1 MKILII
7 AGHGAGDS
15 GACGCGYK
23 EADLTRKAASILEG
37 KLDAYD
43 CKVTR
48 YPSARNCY
56 EDNKDGVMQDSFSK
70 YGLVVELHFN
80 SYNHEAHG
88 CEVLY
93 RPARMRALAA
103 KVSRAIADEGF
114 FDRGAKQRTDLMNM
128 NTCYRSGVP
137 YILIETCFIDNK
149 ADMARYVR
157 DIYEVWGNVA
167 EAICKYYGIE
177 KLASAGKP
185 VETTKTSTSKK
196 KPVKSTK
203 KGYTGTF
210 PSLPKKGYLAE
221 GDKGVQVGRLQRFLK
236 WYGTYKGAT
245 DGSFGPLTESAV
257 KAFQKKEKLEAD
269 GIFGPASLKKAKTV
283 KK

>member
-15 GACGCGYK
+15 GAVGCGYK

-56 EDNKDGVMQDSFSK
+56 EDNKNGVMQDAFSK
-70 YGLVVELHFN
+70 YGLVVEIHFN
-80 SYNHEAHG
+80 SYNGSAHG
-88 CEVLY
+88 CECLY

-103 KVSRAIADEGF
+103 KVSKAIAEEGF

-167 EAICKYYGIE
+167 AAICKYYGIE

-185 VETTKTSTSKK
+185 VETNKTSASKK
-196 KPVKSTK
+196 KPVKTAK

-221 GDKGVQVGRLQRFLK
+221 GDKGVQVGRLQAFLN
-236 WYGTYKGAT
+236 WYGDYGLER
-245 DGSFGPLTESAV
+245 DNSFGPATKKAV

-269 GIFGPASLKKAKTV
+269 GIFGPASLKKAKAV

>member
-1 MKILII
+1 MNILII

-15 GACGCGYK
+15 GAVGCGYK

-43 CKVTR
+43 VTVKR
-48 YPSARNCY
+48 YPSTRNCY
-56 EDNKDGVMQDSFSK
+56 EDNKKGVMQTSFSS
-70 YGLVVELHFN
+70 YGLVVEIHFN
-80 SYNHEAHG
+80 SYNGTAHG
-88 CEVLY
+88 TEVLY

-103 KVSRAIADEGF
+103 KVSKAIAEEGF

-149 ADMARYVR
+149 NDMARYVR
-157 DIYEVWGNVA
+157 DIYDVWGNVA
-167 EAICKYYGIE
+167 AAICNYYGIE

-185 VETTKTSTSKK
+185 VETSKTSTSKK
-196 KPVKSTK
+196 KPVKTAK

-221 GDKGVQVGRLQRFLK
+221 GDKGVQVGRLQAFLN
-236 WYGTYKGAT
+236 WYGNYGLER
-245 DGSFGPLTESAV
+245 DNSFGPATEKAV
-257 KAFQKKEKLEAD
+257 KAFQKKEKLTVD
-269 GIFGPASLKKAKTV
+269 GSFGPASLKKAKAV

>member
-48 YPSARNCY
+48 YPSARDCY
-56 EDNKDGVMQDSFSK
+56 QDNKRGVMQTSFSS
-70 YGLVVELHFN
+70 YGLVIEIHFN
-80 SYNHEAHG
+80 SYNGSAHG

-93 RPARMRALAA
+93 RPARMRNLAA
-103 KVSRAIADEGF
+103 KVSAAIAEEGF
-114 FDRGAKQRTDLMNM
+114 FNRGAKQRTDLMNM
-128 NTCYRSGVP
+128 NTCYRNGVP
-137 YILIETCFIDNK
+137 YILIETAFIDNK
-149 ADMARYVR
+149 ADMTRYAKEVY
-157 DIYEVWGNVA
+157 DVWGNVA
-167 EAICKYYGIE
+167 KAVCKYYVIE

-185 VETTKTSTSKK
+185 VETSKTSTSKK
-196 KPVKSTK
+196 KPAKSTK
-203 KGYTGTF
+203 KGYTETF
-210 PSLPKKGYLAE
+210 PSLPTKGYLAR
-221 GDKGVQVGRLQRFLK
+221 GDKGVQVGRLQAFLN
-236 WYGTYKGAT
+236 WYGKYGLER
-245 DGSFGPLTESAV
+245 DNSFGPATEKAV
-257 KAFQKKEKLEAD
+257 KAFQKKEGLEVD
-269 GIFGPASLKKAKTV
+269 GFFGPASLKAAKAV

>member
-7 AGHGAGDS
+7 SGHGAGDS

-43 CKVTR
+43 CKVVR

-56 EDNKDGVMQDSFSK
+56 EDNKRGEMQDSFSK
-70 YGLVVELHFN
+70 YGLVVEIHFN
-80 SYNHEAHG
+80 SYNGSAHG
-88 CEVLY
+88 CECLY
-93 RPARMRALAA
+93 RPARMRNLAA
-103 KVSRAIADEGF
+103 KVSKAISEEGF
-114 FDRGAKQRTDLMNM
+114 FNRGAKQRTDLMNM

-137 YILIETCFIDNK
+137 YILIETAFIDNK
-149 ADMARYVR
+149 ADMARYAKS
-157 DIYEVWGNVA
+157 IYEVWGSVA

-185 VETTKTSTSKK
+185 VETSKTSTQKK

-210 PSLPKKGYLAE
+210 PSMPKKGYLAE
-221 GDKGVQVGRLQRFLK
+221 GDKGVQVGRLQAFLN
-236 WYGTYKGAT
+236 WYGDYGLKR
-245 DGSFGPLTESAV
+245 DDSFGPKTEKAV
-257 KAFQKKEKLEAD
+257 EAFQKAEGLEVD
-269 GIFGPASLKKAKTV
+269 GYFGKDSLKKAKAV
-283 KK
+283 KR

>member
-7 AGHGAGDS
+7 AGHGAGDP

-48 YPSARNCY
+48 YPSARDCY
-56 EDNKDGVMQDSFSK
+56 QDNKNGVMQDAFSK
-70 YGLVVELHFN
+70 YGLVVEIHFN
-80 SYNHEAHG
+80 SYNGSAHG
-88 CEVLY
+88 CECLY

-103 KVSRAIADEGF
+103 KVSKAIAEEGF
-114 FDRGAKQRTDLMNM
+114 FNRGAKQRTDLMNM
-128 NTCYRSGVP
+128 NTCYRNGVP
-137 YILIETCFIDNK
+137 YILIETAFIDNK
-149 ADMARYVR
+149 ADMARYAKSV
-157 DIYEVWGNVA
+157 YEVWGNVA
-167 EAICKYYGIE
+167 EAICKYYVIE

-196 KPVKSTK
+196 KPVKSAK

-221 GDKGVQVGRLQRFLK
+221 GDKGVQVGRLQAFLN
-236 WYGTYKGAT
+236 WYGKYGLER
-245 DGSFGPLTESAV
+245 DNSFGPATEKAV
-257 KAFQKKEKLEAD
+257 KAFQKKEGLEVD
-269 GIFGPASLKKAKTV
+269 GSFGPASLKKAKAV

>member
-37 KLDAYD
+37 KLEAYD

-48 YPSARNCY
+48 YPSARNAY
-56 EDNKDGVMQDSFSK
+56 EDNKKGAMSVSFSSF
-70 YGLVVELHFN
+70 GLVVELHFN

-88 CEVLY
+88 TEVLY
-93 RPARMRALAA
+93 RPARMRALAS
-103 KVSRAIADEGF
+103 KVSRAIAEEGF
-114 FDRGAKQRTDLMNM
+114 FNRGAKQRTDLMNM

-137 YILIETCFIDNK
+137 YILIETCFIDSK
-149 ADMARYVR
+149 TDMARYVKS
-157 DIYEVWGNVA
+157 IYEVWGNVA
-167 EAICKYYGIE
+167 KAICDFYHIE

-185 VETTKTSTSKK
+185 VETSKTSTAKK
-196 KPVKSTK
+196 KPAKTEK

-210 PSLPKKGYLAE
+210 PSLPKKGCLE
-221 GDKGVQVGRLQRFLK
+221 KGDKSEQVKRLQRFLK
-236 WYGTYKGAT
+236 WYGFDIEV
-245 DGSFGPLTESAV
+245 DGSFGPATLKAV
-257 KAFQKKEKLEAD
+257 KSFQKKEGLTAD
-269 GIFGPASLKKAKTV
+269 GLFGPASLKAAKAVEK
-283 KK
+283 

>member
-7 AGHGAGDS
+7 SGHGAGDS

-48 YPSARNCY
+48 YPSARNAY
-56 EDNKDGVMQDSFSK
+56 EDNKRGEMQDSFSK
-70 YGLVVELHFN
+70 YGLVVEIHFN
-80 SYNHEAHG
+80 DYEGSAHG

-93 RPARMRALAA
+93 RPARMRSLAA
-103 KVSRAIADEGF
+103 KVSAAIAEEGF
-114 FDRGAKQRTDLMNM
+114 FNRGAKQRTDLMNM

-137 YILIETCFIDNK
+137 YILIETAFIDNK
-149 ADMARYVR
+149 ADMARYAKEL
-157 DIYEVWGNVA
+157 YEVWDNVA

-185 VETTKTSTSKK
+185 VETSKTSTSKK

-210 PSLPKKGYLAE
+210 PSMPKKGYLAE
-221 GDKGVQVGRLQRFLK
+221 GDKGVQVGRLQAFLN
-236 WYGTYKGAT
+236 WYGDYGLKR
-245 DGSFGPLTESAV
+245 DDSFGPKTEKAV
-257 KAFQKKEKLEAD
+257 EAFQKAEGLEVD
-269 GIFGPASLKKAKTV
+269 GYFGKDSLKKAKAV
-283 KK
+283 KR

>member
-56 EDNKDGVMQDSFSK
+56 EDNKNGVMQDAFSK
-70 YGLVVELHFN
+70 YGLVVEIHFN
-80 SYNHEAHG
+80 SYNGSAHG
-88 CEVLY
+88 CECLY
-93 RPARMRALAA
+93 RPARMRALAS
-103 KVSRAIADEGF
+103 KVSSAIAEEGF
-114 FDRGAKQRTDLMNM
+114 FNRGAKQRTDLMNM
-128 NTCYRSGVP
+128 NTCYRNGVP

-149 ADMARYVR
+149 SDMTRYAKEVY
-157 DIYEVWGNVA
+157 DVWGNVA
-167 EAICKYYGIE
+167 KAVCKYYGIE

-185 VETTKTSTSKK
+185 VETSKTSTSKK
-196 KPVKSTK
+196 KPVKSAK
-203 KGYTGTF
+203 KGYTETF
-210 PSLPKKGYLAE
+210 PSLPKKGYLAR
-221 GDKGVQVGRLQRFLK
+221 GDKGVQVGRLQAFLN
-236 WYGTYKGAT
+236 WYGKYGLER
-245 DGSFGPLTESAV
+245 DNSFGPATEKAV
-257 KAFQKKEKLEAD
+257 KAFQKKEGLEVD
-269 GIFGPASLKKAKTV
+269 GFFGPASLKKAKAV

>member
-7 AGHGAGDS
+7 SGHGAGDS

-43 CKVTR
+43 CKVVR
-48 YPSARNCY
+48 YPSVRNCY
-56 EDNKDGVMQDSFSK
+56 EDNKRGEMQDSFSK
-70 YGLVVELHFN
+70 YGLVVEIHFN
-80 SYNHEAHG
+80 SYNGSAHG
-88 CEVLY
+88 CECLY
-93 RPARMRALAA
+93 RPARMRNLAA
-103 KVSRAIADEGF
+103 KVSKAISEEGF

-137 YILIETCFIDNK
+137 YILIETCFIDN
-149 ADMARYVR
+149 AGDMKRYNK
-157 DIYEVWGNVA
+157 DIYDVWDNVA

-185 VETTKTSTSKK
+185 AETSKTSSAKK

-221 GDKGVQVGRLQRFLK
+221 GDKGVQVGRLQAFLN
-236 WYGTYKGAT
+236 WYGKYGLER
-245 DGSFGPLTESAV
+245 DNSFGPATKKAV
-257 KAFQKKEKLEAD
+257 RVFQKKEGLEAD
-269 GIFGPASLKKAKTV
+269 GSFGPASLKKAKAV

>member
-1 MKILII
+1 MNILII

-15 GACGCGYK
+15 GAVGCGYK
-23 EADLTRKAASILEG
+23 EATLTRQAASILEG

-43 CKVTR
+43 CKVVR

-56 EDNKDGVMQDSFSK
+56 EDNKRGCMQDSFSK
-70 YGLVVELHFN
+70 YGLVAEIHFN
-80 SYNHEAHG
+80 SYNGGAHG
-88 CEVLY
+88 CECLY
-93 RPARMRALAA
+93 RPARMRNLAA
-103 KVSRAIADEGF
+103 KVSKAISEEGF
-114 FDRGAKQRTDLMNM
+114 FNRGAKQRTDLMNM

-137 YILIETCFIDNK
+137 YILIETCFIDSK
-149 ADMARYVR
+149 ADMARYVKS
-157 DIYEVWGNVA
+157 IYEVWGNVA

-185 VETTKTSTSKK
+185 VETSKTSTSKK

-210 PSLPKKGYLAE
+210 PSLPTKGYLAR
-221 GDKGVQVGRLQRFLK
+221 GDKGLQVGRLQAFLN
-236 WYGTYKGAT
+236 WYGKYGLER
-245 DGSFGPLTESAV
+245 DNSFGPATEKAV
-257 KAFQKKEKLEAD
+257 KAFQKKEGLEVD
-269 GIFGPASLKKAKTV
+269 GFFGPASLKAAKAV

>member
-7 AGHGAGDS
+7 AGHGAGDP

-48 YPSARNCY
+48 YPSARDCY
-56 EDNKDGVMQDSFSK
+56 QDNKNGVMQDAFSK
-70 YGLVVELHFN
+70 YGLVVEIHFN
-80 SYNHEAHG
+80 SYNGSAHG
-88 CEVLY
+88 CECLY

-103 KVSRAIADEGF
+103 KVSKAIAEEGF
-114 FDRGAKQRTDLMNM
+114 FNRGAKQRTDLMNM
-128 NTCYRSGVP
+128 NTCYRNGVP
-137 YILIETCFIDNK
+137 YILIETAFIDNK
-149 ADMARYVR
+149 ADMARYAKSV
-157 DIYEVWGNVA
+157 YEVWGNVA
-167 EAICKYYGIE
+167 EAICKYYVIE

-196 KPVKSTK
+196 KPVKSAK

-210 PSLPKKGYLAE
+210 PSLPTKGYLAR
-221 GDKGVQVGRLQRFLK
+221 GDKGVQVGRLQAFLN
-236 WYGTYKGAT
+236 WYGKYGLER
-245 DGSFGPLTESAV
+245 DNSFGPATEKAV
-257 KAFQKKEKLEAD
+257 KAFQKKEGLEVD
-269 GIFGPASLKKAKTV
+269 GSFGPASLKKAKAV

>member
-1 MKILII
+1 MKILLI

-43 CKVTR
+43 CKVVR
-48 YPSARNCY
+48 YPSARNAY
-56 EDNKDGVMQDSFSK
+56 EDNKRGEMQDSFSK
-70 YGLVVELHFN
+70 YGLVVEIHFN
-80 SYNHEAHG
+80 SYNGSAHG
-88 CEVLY
+88 CECLY
-93 RPARMRALAA
+93 RPARMRNLAA
-103 KVSRAIADEGF
+103 KVSKAISEEGF
-114 FDRGAKQRTDLMNM
+114 FNRGAKQRTDLMNM

-137 YILIETCFIDNK
+137 YILIETCFIDSK
-149 ADMARYVR
+149 ADMARYAKS
-157 DIYEVWGNVA
+157 IYEVWDNVA

-185 VETTKTSTSKK
+185 VETSKTSTSKK

-203 KGYTGTF
+203 KGYSETF

-221 GDKGVQVGRLQRFLK
+221 GDKGVQVGRLQAFLN
-236 WYGTYKGAT
+236 WYGDYGLKR
-245 DGSFGPLTESAV
+245 DDSFGPKTEKAV
-257 KAFQKKEKLEAD
+257 KAFQKAEGLEAD
-269 GIFGPASLKKAKTV
+269 GYFGKDSLKKAKAV

>member
-7 AGHGAGDS
+7 SGHGAGDS

-43 CKVTR
+43 CKVVR
-48 YPSARNCY
+48 YPSARNAY
-56 EDNKDGVMQDSFSK
+56 EDNKRGCMQDSFSK
-70 YGLVVELHFN
+70 YGLVVEIHFN
-80 SYNHEAHG
+80 SYNGSAHG
-88 CEVLY
+88 CECLY
-93 RPARMRALAA
+93 RPPRMRSLAA
-103 KVSRAIADEGF
+103 KVSKAIAEEGF
-114 FDRGAKQRTDLMNM
+114 FDRGAKKRTDLMNM

-149 ADMARYVR
+149 ADMARYAKS
-157 DIYEVWGNVA
+157 IYEVWGNVA
-167 EAICKYYGIE
+167 EAICKFYGIE

-185 VETTKTSTSKK
+185 VETNKTSSDKK
-196 KPVKSTK
+196 KPARETK
-203 KGYTGTF
+203 KGYSETF

-221 GDKGVQVGRLQRFLK
+221 GDKGVQVGRLQAFLN
-236 WYGTYKGAT
+236 WYGKYGLER
-245 DGSFGPLTESAV
+245 DNSFGPATKKAV
-257 KAFQKKEKLEAD
+257 KAFQKKEGLEPD
-269 GIFGPASLKKAKTV
+269 GYFGKASLKAAKAV

>member
-37 KLDAYD
+37 KLEAYD
-43 CKVTR
+43 CTVVR

-56 EDNKDGVMQDSFSK
+56 EDNKRGVMQDAFSK
-70 YGLVVELHFN
+70 YGLVIELHFN
-80 SYNHEAHG
+80 SYNGSAHG
-88 CEVLY
+88 TEVLY
-93 RPARMRALAA
+93 RPAKMRALAA
-103 KVSRAIADEGF
+103 KVSASIAKCGF

-137 YILIETCFIDNK
+137 YILIETAFIDNK
-149 ADMARYVR
+149 ADMTRYAKDV
-157 DIYEVWGNVA
+157 YEVWDNVA
-167 EAICKYYGIE
+167 AAVCAYYGVK

-185 VETTKTSTSKK
+185 VETSKTSSDKK
-196 KPVKSTK
+196 KPAKSTK

-210 PSLPKKGYLAE
+210 PSLGDKGYLCK
-221 GDKGVQVGRLQRFLK
+221 GDTGTQVKNLQKFLN
-236 WYGTYKGAT
+236 WYGKYGLAV
-245 DGSFGPLTESAV
+245 DGSFGPATLKAV
-257 KAFQKKEKLEAD
+257 KTYQKMEGLAVD
-269 GIFGPASLKKAKTV
+269 GFFGPASLKRAKAV
-283 KK
+283 KR

>member
-15 GACGCGYK
+15 GAVGCGYK

-48 YPSARNCY
+48 YPSTRNCY
-56 EDNKDGVMQDSFSK
+56 EDNKKGAMQVSFSSF
-70 YGLVVELHFN
+70 GLVVELHFN

-88 CEVLY
+88 TEVLY

-103 KVSRAIADEGF
+103 KVSAAIAEEGF
-114 FDRGAKQRTDLMNM
+114 FNRGAKQRTDLMNM

-137 YILIETCFIDNK
+137 YILIETAFIDNK
-149 ADMARYVR
+149 NDMARYAKS
-157 DIYEVWGNVA
+157 IYEVWGNVA
-167 EAICKYYGIE
+167 EAICDYYGIE

-185 VETTKTSTSKK
+185 VETSKTSSSKK
-196 KPVKSTK
+196 KPVKTEK
-203 KGYTGTF
+203 KGYTGAF
-210 PSLPKKGYLAE
+210 PSLPKKGCLE
-221 GDKGVQVGRLQRFLK
+221 KGDKSEQVKRLQRFLK
-236 WYGTYKGAT
+236 WYGFDIEV
-245 DGSFGPLTESAV
+245 DGSFGPATLKAV
-257 KAFQKKEKLEAD
+257 KAFQKKEGLEVD
-269 GIFGPASLKKAKTV
+269 GLFGPASLKAAKAV

>member
-7 AGHGAGDS
+7 SGHGAGDS

-43 CKVTR
+43 CKVVR
-48 YPSARNCY
+48 YPSVRNCY
-56 EDNKDGVMQDSFSK
+56 EDNKRGEMQDSFSK
-70 YGLVVELHFN
+70 YGLVVEIHFN
-80 SYNHEAHG
+80 SYNGSAHG
-88 CEVLY
+88 CECLY

-103 KVSRAIADEGF
+103 KVSKAISEEGF
-114 FDRGAKQRTDLMNM
+114 FNRGAKQRTDLMNM

-149 ADMARYVR
+149 ADMARYVKS
-157 DIYEVWGNVA
+157 IYEVWGNVA

-185 VETTKTSTSKK
+185 VETSKTSTSKK
-196 KPVKSTK
+196 KPVKSAK
-203 KGYTGTF
+203 KGYTETF

-221 GDKGVQVGRLQRFLK
+221 GDKGVQVGRLQAFLN
-236 WYGTYKGAT
+236 WYGKYGLER
-245 DGSFGPLTESAV
+245 DNSFGPATEKAV
-257 KAFQKKEKLEAD
+257 KAFQKKEGLEVD
-269 GIFGPASLKKAKTV
+269 GFFGPASLKKAKAV
-283 KK
+283 RK

>member
-7 AGHGAGDS
+7 SGHGAGDS

-43 CKVTR
+43 CKVVR
-48 YPSARNCY
+48 YPSARNAY
-56 EDNKDGVMQDSFSK
+56 EDNKRGEMQDSFSK
-70 YGLVVELHFN
+70 YGLVVEIHFN
-80 SYNHEAHG
+80 SYNGSAHG
-88 CEVLY
+88 CECLY
-93 RPARMRALAA
+93 RPARMRNLAA
-103 KVSRAIADEGF
+103 KVSKAISEEGF
-114 FDRGAKQRTDLMNM
+114 FNRGAKQRTDLMNM

-137 YILIETCFIDNK
+137 YILIETCFIDSK
-149 ADMARYVR
+149 ADMARYAKS
-157 DIYEVWGNVA
+157 IYEVWDNVA

-185 VETTKTSTSKK
+185 VETSKTSTSKK

-203 KGYTGTF
+203 KGYSETF

-221 GDKGVQVGRLQRFLK
+221 GDKGVQVGRLQAFLN
-236 WYGTYKGAT
+236 WYGDYGLKR
-245 DGSFGPLTESAV
+245 DDSFGPKTEKAV
-257 KAFQKKEKLEAD
+257 KAFQKAEGLEAD
-269 GIFGPASLKKAKTV
+269 GYFGKDSLKKAKAV

>member
-1 MKILII
+1 MNILII

-15 GACGCGYK
+15 GAVGCGYK
-23 EADLTRKAASILEG
+23 EADLTRKAANILEG

-56 EDNKDGVMQDSFSK
+56 EDNKRGVMQDSFSK
-70 YGLVVELHFN
+70 YGLVVEIHFN
-80 SYNHEAHG
+80 SYNGSAHG

-93 RPARMRALAA
+93 RPARMRNLAA
-103 KVSRAIADEGF
+103 KVSKAISEEGF
-114 FDRGAKQRTDLMNM
+114 FNRGAKQRTDLMNM

-149 ADMARYVR
+149 SDMTRYAKE
-157 DIYEVWGNVA
+157 IYEVWDNVA
-167 EAICKYYGIE
+167 ETICDYYHIE

-185 VETTKTSTSKK
+185 VETSKTSTSKK

-203 KGYTGTF
+203 KGYTETF
-210 PSLPKKGYLAE
+210 PSLPKKGYLGE
-221 GDKGVQVGRLQRFLK
+221 GDKGVQVGRLQAFLN
-236 WYGTYKGAT
+236 WYGDYGLKR
-245 DGSFGPLTESAV
+245 DDSFGPATKKAV
-257 KAFQKKEKLEAD
+257 KAFQKAEGIEVD
-269 GIFGPASLKKAKTV
+269 GYFGKDSLKKAKAV

>member
-15 GACGCGYK
+15 GAVGCGYK

-48 YPSARNCY
+48 YPSARDCY
-56 EDNKDGVMQDSFSK
+56 QDNKRGVMQTSFSS
-70 YGLVVELHFN
+70 YGLVIEIHFN
-80 SYNHEAHG
+80 SYNGSAHG
-88 CEVLY
+88 CECLY
-93 RPARMRALAA
+93 RPARMRDLAA
-103 KVSRAIADEGF
+103 KVSKAIAEEGF
-114 FDRGAKQRTDLMNM
+114 FNRGAKQRTDLMNM

-149 ADMARYVR
+149 ADMTRYAKE
-157 DIYEVWGNVA
+157 IYEVWGNVA
-167 EAICKYYGIE
+167 EAVCKYYGIE

-185 VETTKTSTSKK
+185 VETSKTSTSKK
-196 KPVKSTK
+196 KPAKSAK
-203 KGYTGTF
+203 KGYTSTF
-210 PSLPKKGYLAE
+210 PSLPKKGYLAR
-221 GDKGVQVGRLQRFLK
+221 GDKGVQVGRLQAFLN
-236 WYGTYKGAT
+236 WYGGYGLKR
-245 DGSFGPLTESAV
+245 DDSFGPATEKAV
-257 KAFQKKEKLEAD
+257 KAFQKKEKLTVD
-269 GIFGPASLKKAKTV
+269 GFFGPASLRKAKAV

>member
-1 MKILII
+1 MNILII

-15 GACGCGYK
+15 GAVGCGYK

-56 EDNKDGVMQDSFSK
+56 EDNKRGVMQTSFSS
-70 YGLVVELHFN
+70 YGLVVEIHFN
-80 SYNHEAHG
+80 SYNGSAYG
-88 CEVLY
+88 TEVLY

-103 KVSRAIADEGF
+103 KVSKAISEEGF
-114 FDRGAKQRTDLMNM
+114 FNRGAKQRTDLMNM

-149 ADMARYVR
+149 SDMTRYAKE
-157 DIYEVWGNVA
+157 IYEVWSNVA
-167 EAICKYYGIE
+167 EAICDYYHIE

-185 VETTKTSTSKK
+185 VETSKTSTSKK

-203 KGYTGTF
+203 NGYTGTF

-221 GDKGVQVGRLQRFLK
+221 GDKGVQVGRLQAFLN
-236 WYGTYKGAT
+236 WYGNYGLER
-245 DGSFGPLTESAV
+245 DNSFGPATEKAV
-257 KAFQKKEKLEAD
+257 KAFQKKEKLTVD
-269 GIFGPASLKKAKTV
+269 GSFGPASLKAAKAV